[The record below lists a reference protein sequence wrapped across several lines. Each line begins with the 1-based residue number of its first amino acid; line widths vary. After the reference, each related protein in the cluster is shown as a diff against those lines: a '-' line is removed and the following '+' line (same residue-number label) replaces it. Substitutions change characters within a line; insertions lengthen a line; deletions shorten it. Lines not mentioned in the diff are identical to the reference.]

1 MQLVELI
8 EGQGMHHAFW
18 KASGAIALEAAL
30 APVIDQRFGEDAPR
44 RIAGTVKEYVVGPFI
59 HDRFCPLWACALPR
73 SRKPQNSR
81 CRGRVPRLL
90 PARGFPA
97 VPSPAHR

>member
-1 MQLVELI
+1 MQLFELI
-8 EGQGMHHAFW
+8 EGQGMHRALW

-44 RIAGTVKEYVVGPFI
+44 RIAGTEKEDVVGAFI
-59 HDRFCPLWACALPR
+59 HDRFCPLWACVLPR
-73 SRKPQNSR
+73 SRKPRNSR
-81 CRGRVPRLL
+81 CRGRVPRSR

-97 VPSPAHR
+97 VGSPAHR